1 MSSSAI
7 EVSNQIA
14 SWIEE
19 RKGKDIQILDI
30 SELTTLTDCF
40 VLASGTSTLQVQSIA
55 GFVEEK
61 AKEKNIELR
70 RKEGYQGG
78 RWILLDYNN
87 VIVHIFHEEERD
99 FYNLERLWLDAK
111 KIDFYK

>member
-30 SELTTLTDCF
+30 SELTID
-40 VLASGTSTLQVQSIA
+40 
-55 GFVEEK
+55 
-61 AKEKNIELR
+61 R
-70 RKEGYQGG
+70 
-78 RWILLDYNN
+78 LLCSS
-87 VIVHIFHEEERD
+87 
-99 FYNLERLWLDAK
+99 
-111 KIDFYK
+111 